1 MKSALFVLLG
11 ELINSGVEGLAAPNK
26 QSGHDFRVGFETGL
40 FEFGSGVLSKYVAPE
55 DAPGIGPDK
64 EAGGPKNVTV
74 ETQRFA
80 ASAGELPPI
89 LQLVFVVV
97 FNEMPL
103 EKLLYGIRALVQ

>member
-1 MKSALFVLLG
+1 MCFSA
-11 ELINSGVEGLAAPNK
+11 S
-26 QSGHDFRVGFETGL
+26 
-40 FEFGSGVLSKYVAPE
+40 LSIAEWRAWRPPIAPE

-74 ETQRFA
+74 ETERFA

-89 LQLVFVVV
+89 LQLVLVFV

-103 EKLLYGIRALVQ
+103 EKLLYGVRALVQ